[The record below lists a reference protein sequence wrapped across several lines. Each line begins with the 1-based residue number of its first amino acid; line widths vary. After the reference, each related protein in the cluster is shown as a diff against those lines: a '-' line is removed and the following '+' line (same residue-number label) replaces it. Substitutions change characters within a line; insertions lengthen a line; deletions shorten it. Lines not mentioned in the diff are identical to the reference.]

1 MNFTNYF
8 FLVLNK
14 DFILSDRDDN
24 ENIMFV
30 FNERSG
36 VSLEDQIFDFIDSTW
51 E

>member
-8 FLVLNK
+8 FLVLNR

-30 FNERSG
+30 FDEQS
-36 VSLEDQIFDFIDSTW
+36 SETLEEQIFNFIDSTF

>member
-8 FLVLNK
+8 FLVLNR

-24 ENIMFV
+24 DNIMFV
-30 FNERSG
+30 FDQQSG
-36 VSLEDQIFDFIDSTW
+36 ESLEDQIFYFIDSTF

>member
-1 MNFTNYF
+1 MNFTKYL
-8 FLVLNK
+8 FLVLNR

-30 FNERSG
+30 FNNNSG
-36 VSLEDQIFDFIDSTW
+36 ETLENQIYDFIDSTF